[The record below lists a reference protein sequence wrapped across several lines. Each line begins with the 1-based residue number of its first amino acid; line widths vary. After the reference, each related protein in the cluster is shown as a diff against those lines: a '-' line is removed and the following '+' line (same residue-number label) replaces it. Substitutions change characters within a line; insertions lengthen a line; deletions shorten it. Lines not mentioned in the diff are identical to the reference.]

1 MATIETR
8 INETTGEEEIIIKDI
23 SNDLNGLIDEINKFR
38 SKEKQNNPN
47 SDKTE
52 KIFIT
57 ESLDFYEQTIDL
69 EINFSDCVFEKKVK
83 LYNCTFLHRAY
94 LDNTTFEDLVDFY
107 GCTFKEPQQFY
118 KTDFDKVAIF
128 SNATFEQEAQFIY
141 CTTTSSSYIS
151 FQSAKFKMGID
162 VARANFNCKV
172 SCWDMQV
179 EDEGLREAVNSE
191 YYLTD
196 FNFEWLKKIAEKH
209 IPNRIK
215 DNKKLKEYIFKTN
228 SKILSEIRNCITS
241 WEKKE
246 FDTNIN
252 IEQSKW
258 TSASKKL
265 RESMR
270 FIKNNFYA
278 ENNRIEGSQFEKKEL
293 EIYRKE
299 VKSQPNRFTKQLTSN
314 NEPSTQWEKWL
325 KYYDTSIFLQIFS
338 LLLIGLMLFLYI
350 IYTHYLFYGATLL
363 FFIITMG
370 SHLICKERTI
380 KKSIKQNNY
389 IPYILILASIC
400 LYFIA
405 LYDIHHIKNNY
416 NSIIVYITFLAIFIA
431 FGFTYLFFN
440 EDKILLFLNKNS
452 NDFGV
457 SWIVGV
463 NFTILVGLIT
473 YLPILGYLYQ
483 NNCISFDLSINGLGN
498 FFQNFGEI
506 LNPLKWTNL
515 CLFNTEPTGWIYVWI
530 FIGRI
535 FIGYGYY
542 QTIQAFRKY
551 GKS

>member
-1 MATIETR
+1 MARLTVREK
-8 INETTGEEEIIIKDI
+8 EVKGEKIKEYIIIEVE
-23 SNDLNGLIDEINKFR
+23 NDLQGLLNKISEF
-38 SKEKQNNPN
+38 KNKPNNVQN
-47 SDKTE
+47 KV
-52 KIFIT
+52 FIPVN
-57 ESLDFYEQTIDL
+57 LDFYEQTIDK
-69 EINFSDCVFEKKVK
+69 EVDFSNCIFEKKVK
-83 LYNCTFLHRAY
+83 LYNCTFLRRVY
-94 LDNTTFEDLVDFY
+94 FNNTTFKDLVDFY

-118 KTDFDKVAIF
+118 KTDFNKVAIF
-128 SNATFEQEAQFIY
+128 SNTTFEKETQFIY

-215 DNKKLKEYIFKTN
+215 DNKKLKESIFKTN

-325 KYYDTSIFLQIFS
+325 KYYDTSIFLQIVS
-338 LLLIGLMLFLYI
+338 LFIIGLMLVLYI
-350 IYTHYLFYGATLL
+350 VSANHLFYGATLL

-370 SHLICKERTI
+370 SHLICKKRTI
-380 KKSIKQNNY
+380 KNSIKQNNY

-405 LYDIHHIKNNY
+405 LYDIHHIKNND

-431 FGFTYLFFN
+431 FAATYLFFN

-452 NDFGV
+452 NDFGA
-457 SWIVGV
+457 SWMVGV

-483 NNCISFDLSINGLGN
+483 NNCISFDLSINSLGN

>member
-1 MATIETR
+1 M
-8 INETTGEEEIIIKDI
+8 
-23 SNDLNGLIDEINKFR
+23 
-38 SKEKQNNPN
+38 
-47 SDKTE
+47 
-52 KIFIT
+52 
-57 ESLDFYEQTIDL
+57 
-69 EINFSDCVFEKKVK
+69 SDCVFQESIDFSNSTFQQNVK
-83 LYNCTFLHRAY
+83 LYKCTFKSTAKFN
-94 LDNTTFEDLVDFY
+94 NTTFNNLVDFY
-107 GCTFKEPQQFY
+107 GCIFEQPQQFF
-118 KTDFDKVAIF
+118 KTDFNEVAIF
-128 SNATFEQEAQFIY
+128 SNATFEKETQFIY
-141 CTTTSSSYIS
+141 CKTKSSSYIS

-172 SCWDMQV
+172 SCWDMKV

-215 DNKKLKEYIFKTN
+215 DNKKLKESIFKTN

-314 NEPSTQWEKWL
+314 NEPTTPWEKWL
-325 KYYDTSIFLQIFS
+325 KYYDTNILLQIFS

-350 IYTHYLFYGATLL
+350 IYTHYLFYWLTLI
-363 FFIITMG
+363 FFIIVLG
-370 SHLICKERTI
+370 CHLIHNKLII
-380 KKSIKQNNY
+380 KNSIKQNNY
-389 IPYILILASIC
+389 IPYTIMLMSIC
-400 LYFIA
+400 AYFMA
-405 LYDIHHIKNNY
+405 LYDIYSIKNDD
-416 NSIIVYITFLAIFIA
+416 NSFIIDIIFGVIFIA
-431 FGFTYLFFN
+431 FGTTYLFFN

-452 NDFGV
+452 NNFGA
-457 SWIVGV
+457 SWMVGV
-463 NFTILVGLIT
+463 NFTILVSLIT
-473 YLPILGYLYQ
+473 YSLILLVLYLD
-483 NNCISFDLSINGLGN
+483 NCIKLDISIKGLGN
-498 FFQNFGEI
+498 FLQNMGEI
-506 LNPLKWTNL
+506 MNVTKWTQL
-515 CLFNTEPTGWIYVWI
+515 KLFDLNITGWSYVWL